1 MADDVHYQF
10 FKQVIKFFKKR
21 DIKENGGSI
30 NIASLNMQ
38 VENKNMVNAEI
49 VQMVFN
55 PQHHT

>member
-10 FKQVIKFFKKR
+10 FKQVIKFFKRR

-38 VENKNMVNAEI
+38 VENKNMVNA
-49 VQMVFN
+49 
-55 PQHHT
+55 